1 MALDPTKYPDW
12 KIAQDAET
20 RMKPIAVVAEELGL
34 EENELLPYG
43 RFMGKIE
50 SGDVMRRLGQRP
62 DGKYVDVTAITPT
75 PLGEGKSTTTIGL
88 LQGMAR
94 RGHKASAAIRQ
105 PSGGPTMGMK
115 GSAAGGG
122 LAQCIPLTPYS
133 LNFTGD
139 IHAVTAA
146 HNLAMTALTARMQH
160 ERNYDDATLER
171 LSGMRRLYIDPTRVS
186 MGWAMDFCCQA
197 LRNIIIGI
205 EGDGRRNDGF
215 MMRSHFDIS
224 AASEV
229 MSILSLA
236 RDLPD
241 LRKRLGKIVVAMDR
255 DGKPVTTADLEVD
268 GAMCAWLVEAA
279 KPNLIQTI
287 EGQPVLV
294 HSGPFGNIALGQSSI
309 IADRVALKLSDVHI
323 TESGFGSEIGYE
335 KFWNV
340 KCRISGL
347 KPDAAVIVATVRA
360 LKHHGGAPQPMPG
373 RPLPEEYTREDVGLV
388 EAGCVNL
395 LRHIGVVRRSGVP
408 PVVCINAFASDTK
421 DEIAAVRRACE
432 AAGARVALSE
442 HWGKG
447 GEGALELADAVMDA
461 CAEPNNFAP
470 LYAPEMPFAERI
482 DSVAREVYGADGVD
496 FTPLAQRKLK
506 ELQER
511 PDAAELG
518 LCMVKTQ
525 YSLSDDPTRKGA
537 PTGWRLRVRDVMFF
551 GGAGLVV
558 PVAGDI
564 SLMPGTGS
572 RPAFR
577 KVDVDVESG
586 QVTGLF

>member
-1 MALDPTKYPDW
+1 MEVLT
-12 KIAQDAET
+12 
-20 RMKPIAVVAEELGL
+20 MKKKLTVLMLVLVMIVASLGTLAAFTGCTDTESDFKVGAIYINSKSDTSGYTYAHHNGIVKAMEQLGL
-34 EENELLPYG
+34 DVDTQL
-43 RFMGKIE
+43 KIVDNVPE
-50 SGDVMRRLGQRP
+50 DYTKVTNAIDTLAGQ
-62 DGKYVDVTAITPT
+62 G
-75 PLGEGKSTTTIGL
+75 
-88 LQGMAR
+88 
-94 RGHKASAAIRQ
+94 
-105 PSGGPTMGMK
+105 
-115 GSAAGGG
+115 
-122 LAQCIPLTPYS
+122 C
-133 LNFTGD
+133 
-139 IHAVTAA
+139 
-146 HNLAMTALTARMQH
+146 
-160 ERNYDDATLER
+160 
-171 LSGMRRLYIDPTRVS
+171 
-186 MGWAMDFCCQA
+186 
-197 LRNIIIGI
+197 NIIIGI